1 MLRSLKE
8 LERYSIGATDGLVGH
23 VKDLY
28 FDDRAWVI
36 RYLIVDTGAWLSSRK
51 VLISPFSIREP
62 DTERRVFPVSI
73 TKQQV
78 KDSPSVDTEK
88 PVSRQHEIRY
98 LGYYGYPYYWGGA
111 GLWGEGSY
119 PAAMLTGVGYAGADA
134 QYQQVQAAAQRRA
147 DDADRERHEH
157 DDPHLRS
164 CEAIIRYHIHA
175 SDGEIGHVEN
185 FLIDDQTWA
194 VRYFVVNTSNW
205 WVGHSVLIA
214 PQWIERVSWGEAAV
228 TVNLTQKAVQE
239 APPYDPKVPLGRETE
254 IGIYKHYGRPGYWSE
269 EQVRRVA

>member
-1 MLRSLKE
+1 MLRSVRE
-8 LERYSIGATDGLVGH
+8 LEKYSIGATDGLIGH

-62 DTERRVFPVSI
+62 DTARRVFPVSI
-73 TKQQV
+73 TRQQV

-88 PVSRQHEIRY
+88 PVSRQHELLY

-119 PAAMLTGVGYAGADA
+119 PGTMLSGVGVAGAE
-134 QYQQVQAAAQRRA
+134 
-147 DDADRERHEH
+147 DADRQRHSG

-164 CEAIIRYHIHA
+164 CEAIIRYHIQA
-175 SDGEIGHVEN
+175 SDGEIGHVEG
-185 FLIDDQTWA
+185 FLVDEQTWA
-194 VRYFVVNTSNW
+194 IRYLVVNTSNW
-205 WVGHSVLIA
+205 WMGHSVLIA
-214 PQWIERVSWGEAAV
+214 PQWIERVSWAEAAV
-228 TVNLTQKAVQE
+228 TVSLTQKAVQE
-239 APPYDPKVPLGRETE
+239 APPYDPAVPLEREAE
-254 IGIYKHYGRPGYWSE
+254 IGIYRHYGRAGYWSQD
-269 EQVRRVA
+269 QVRRVA